1 MAGTAAAIAA
11 AKAAYA
17 AQKRRSLVEVSH
29 HSSKYAWV
37 VQYEIESREL
47 GLSCPI
53 NGGTLE
59 SPLERGR
66 ERRRSLNA
74 DADEAVGR
82 HCCGSE
88 EDWDRYAKLAAFVQ
102 QHIVSR
108 TWFEVRVT
116 APRRAPVI
124 ICRGAVVAMR
134 HLLIWGRRPS
144 PCPSCC
150 RRGGPRRVSAAA
162 VSLFS
167 RPPSATHR
175 LPARA
180 APPFSLLGVRA
191 DHDHRGRRRDGRRR
205 KLPARRPDRRGRA
218 AARLDARADGRRR
231 DGNEHNLLG
240 RVHAQDRRARPRA
253 ARVLH

>member
-102 QHIVSR
+102 QHIVSQ

-124 ICRGAVVAMR
+124 ICRGAVVAMPIVLSAR
-134 HLLIWGRRPS
+134 RSSSRLCGRR
-144 PCPSCC
+144 
-150 RRGGPRRVSAAA
+150 
-162 VSLFS
+162 L
-167 RPPSATHR
+167 
-175 LPARA
+175 
-180 APPFSLLGVRA
+180 SLLSSSLY
-191 DHDHRGRRRDGRRR
+191 RDT
-205 KLPARRPDRRGRA
+205 PPPPP
-218 AARLDARADGRRR
+218 
-231 DGNEHNLLG
+231 
-240 RVHAQDRRARPRA
+240 PRCA
-253 ARVLH
+253 C